1 MTTVIAEK
9 TDAQLGQL
17 LEWIQTEGDSP
28 ILVNIPRQSALAVV
42 GLVQL
47 ATRHPGIS
55 ETMEAIAREFVDA
68 VIRQVPPGIG
78 DLMDR
83 GWDAQ
88 EDVVL

>member
-1 MTTVIAEK
+1 MSSTMIAEH
-9 TDAQLGQL
+9 DPQLESL

-55 ETMEAIAREFVDA
+55 EMMEAIAREFVNA
-68 VIRQVPPGIG
+68 VSQQVPPAIA
-78 DLMDR
+78 DLMER

-88 EDVVL
+88 EDVL